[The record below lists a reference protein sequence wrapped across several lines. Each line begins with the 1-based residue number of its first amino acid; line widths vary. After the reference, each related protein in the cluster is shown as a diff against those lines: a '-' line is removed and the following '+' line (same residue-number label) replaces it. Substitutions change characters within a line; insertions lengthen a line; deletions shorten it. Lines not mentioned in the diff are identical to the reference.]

1 MSERSEKAVELFK
14 SGYNCSQAVF
24 AAYADLF
31 GFDEDTALKVSAGL
45 GGGVGRSREV
55 CGTVSAA
62 AMLIG
67 MKYGATDGDDTEGKS
82 SATIRFRSLSQNS
95 KRLIPQSF
103 AVSFSDFQRVKT
115 LSRNP
120 MSVTNTIT
128 KNAPAFSLLK
138 TAHWLWK
145 RYCFKEMF

>member
-67 MKYGATDGDDTEGKS
+67 MKYGATDGGALFRFTEC
-82 SATIRFRSLSQNS
+82 S

-120 MSVTNTIT
+120 MNETNTIT